1 MSAAAGGSGGL
12 GGEAGAVETAGKRA
26 AWADWSATAQRL
38 EPLLRALRRRRPLA
52 VVLCAGLA
60 GALTAALM
68 PVGDSADGAQAG
80 RADSL
85 PAGLALPPA
94 PDLAPF
100 LANRRWGVSVL
111 EERSKRRE
119 RQAAERATQTREP
132 TPAAALQAIGFV
144 GVAVNPAESAVLLTL
159 PEGGVIRRVTG
170 EALADGRVLVAVR
183 DDALVLERANGE
195 RETLALFPVA
205 PGP

>member
-1 MSAAAGGSGGL
+1 MSAAAGGSGGR
-12 GGEAGAVETAGKRA
+12 GGEAGAVETVGKRA
-26 AWADWSATAQRL
+26 TWADWSAIAQRL

-111 EERSKRRE
+111 EERSKRQ
-119 RQAAERATQTREP
+119 RQAAERATETREP

-144 GVAVNPAESAVLLTL
+144 GVAVNTAESAVLLTL

-183 DDALVLERANGE
+183 ADALVLERANGE

-205 PGP
+205 LGP

>member
-1 MSAAAGGSGGL
+1 MSAAAGSGGL

-26 AWADWSATAQRL
+26 AWADWSATAQKL

-60 GALTAALM
+60 GALMAALL

-100 LANRRWGVSVL
+100 LANRRWGVSLL
-111 EERSKRRE
+111 EERSKRQ

-195 RETLALFPVA
+195 RDTLALFPVA
-205 PGP
+205 LEP